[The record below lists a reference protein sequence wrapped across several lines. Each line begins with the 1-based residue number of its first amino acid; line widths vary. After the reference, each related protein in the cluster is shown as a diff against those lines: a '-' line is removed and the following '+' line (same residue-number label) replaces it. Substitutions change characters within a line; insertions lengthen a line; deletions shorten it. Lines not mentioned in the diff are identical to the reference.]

1 MKGILIV
8 GVLCM
13 LYLNPQAMDAQTNP
27 SIETLQNFFNGQQ
40 LLLTYREGEVVYGTY
55 YFLEVHYCPNGYYGL
70 YGNTVKQTVLGNEQK
85 SNWQEYGTW
94 KITSQNGL
102 NGIFYA
108 SLNGGQQFY
117 PVYQLANGDM
127 FIREGL
133 SIVKK
138 GPAICQ

>member
-13 LYLNPQAMDAQTNP
+13 LYLNPQTMDAQTNP

-85 SNWQEYGTW
+85 SIGRSTVPGRSLP
-94 KITSQNGL
+94 KT
-102 NGIFYA
+102 A
-108 SLNGGQQFY
+108 SMASSM
-117 PVYQLANGDM
+117 PH
-127 FIREGL
+127 
-133 SIVKK
+133 
-138 GPAICQ
+138 